1 MTMTTTTALM
11 ANEDGRNV
19 LEQERNEEERERWPS
34 VPVPVFAYT
43 QKYFEHRNN
52 QFKKRF
58 IRTGHKRVLRLLCCV
73 YEMTIAATNST
84 TTKGDKRRPLVPV
97 PVSRKRRM

>member
-19 LEQERNEEERERWPS
+19 SEQERNEEERERWPS

-43 QKYFEHRNN
+43 QRYFEHRNN

-58 IRTGHKRVLRLLCCV
+58 VRTGHKQILRHLCRLFQ
-73 YEMTIAATNST
+73 MRIAATNDVM
-84 TTKGDKRRPLVPV
+84 TKEKKRRPLVPLL
-97 PVSRKRRM
+97 VSRKR